1 MAGEVG
7 RVDYAGLWIP
17 RSRFDSGHP
26 PQSMKDVFMSLEER
40 VPIAEDRWRRIA
52 ITALADLQ
60 AIGMELEDYP
70 EVDEDVLR
78 ELDQY
83 MWERTQ

>member
-1 MAGEVG
+1 ME
-7 RVDYAGLWIP
+7 
-17 RSRFDSGHP
+17 
-26 PQSMKDVFMSLEER
+26 DVR
-40 VPIAEDRWRRIA
+40 VPIPGDRWRKIA

-60 AIGMELEDYP
+60 AIGMELESYP

-78 ELDQY
+78 ELDRY